1 MFLKA
6 NAVTSLKA
14 QTIGEKLNNA
24 YLKEK
29 KAKQNIME
37 VLRLLPTP
45 RTGLSSFCKSS
56 FYIQFNAFRSKL
68 FRKSIKIHCL
78 TTGKSKR
85 AVSSSC
91 VDLLLIYCTYRA

>member
-29 KAKQNIME
+29 KAKQNIN
-37 VLRLLPTP
+37 
-45 RTGLSSFCKSS
+45 GSF
-56 FYIQFNAFRSKL
+56 
-68 FRKSIKIHCL
+68 KIITNSQNWFVFIL
-78 TTGKSKR
+78 
-85 AVSSSC
+85 
-91 VDLLLIYCTYRA
+91 